1 VLAEKATMLLAVN
14 HLATLP
20 LPGGNL
26 TLYGAAAAAVLLLL
40 LVLVA
45 LGRKKKVSPEAGL
58 AEDLATYPPAPRGPR
73 HYELRV
79 MNLPVR
85 LRLVVVAPV
94 GKKPLGKVDSVL
106 EQVFRGLGEVSIDD
120 KPRIRVWPAQLSTTG
135 FAPTF
140 FRLTRKPEPD
150 PRPSRWVL
158 LAGPA
163 RAGSTPVLLG
173 LACQADEPC
182 KLGLVTLDERQ
193 WGEVLSVL
201 NA

>member
-1 VLAEKATMLLAVN
+1 MVAV
-14 HLATLP
+14 ASCFAQLP

-26 TLYGAAAAAVLLLL
+26 VLYGGAALLLL
-40 LVLVA
+40 LIVVVVL
-45 LGRKKKVSPEAGL
+45 LGRKKKIDPEAGL
-58 AEDLATYPPAPRGPR
+58 VEDLSTYPPAPRGPR

-79 MNLPVR
+79 MNQAVR

-94 GKKPLGKVDSVL
+94 GKKPVGKVDSVL

-120 KPRIRVWPAQLSTTG
+120 KPRIRVWPPQLSITG

-140 FRLTRKPEPD
+140 FRLTHRPEPEGK
-150 PRPSRWVL
+150 PSRWVL

-173 LACQADEPC
+173 LVCQADEPSR
-182 KLGLVTLDERQ
+182 LGLVTVGELQ
-193 WGEVLSVL
+193 WGEMLEVL